1 MIGVKTIEEDQSFN
15 LEVKLV
21 AGRNGLDRII
31 EHPRV
36 QKPGIA
42 LAGYIDSIRP
52 NRVQVLGKTEINYL
66 ESLTPEKRIDSLEGL
81 FSRDVG
87 CITVTTDLNLPAEL
101 VNAAEN
107 HNVPLFLTP
116 LVSSVFINRIN
127 TFLDEHLSPEV
138 TVHGVLVDVFGV
150 GILITGPS
158 GIGKSE
164 CALDLILR
172 GHRLVADDMV
182 IARQQG
188 YNLVAMGSALTRLH
202 MEVRG
207 LGIINVKDL
216 FGAASVCQKKN
227 VNLIVNMVDWQPNAT
242 YDRTGL
248 EEETQKILQTHVP
261 KVTIPIRPGRNV
273 ASIIEVAARN
283 HLLKAQGHNSAHEFK
298 ALLEERLQ
306 AAHITLPED
315 DSR

>member
-1 MIGVKTIEEDQSFN
+1 MIVIQTIYDDDSFN
-15 LEVKLV
+15 LELSLI
-21 AGRNGLDRII
+21 AGQNGLDRPI

-42 LAGYIDSIRP
+42 LAGYTDSVRP

-66 ESLTPEKRIDSLEGL
+66 ESLEVPARIDSIEGL
-81 FSRDVG
+81 LSRNVG
-87 CITVTTDLNLPAEL
+87 CIAVTTALHVPTEL
-101 VNAAEN
+101 IAAAEA
-107 HNVPLFLTP
+107 HSVPLFLTR

-127 TFLDEHLSPEV
+127 SFLDEHLSPEV

-188 YNLVAMGSALTRLH
+188 YQLVATGSPLTRLH

-216 FGAASVCQKKN
+216 FGAASVCHKKN
-227 VNLIVNMVDWQPNAT
+227 LSLVVEMVDWEPNAN

-248 EEETQKILQTHVP
+248 EEETYLILQTHVP
-261 KVTIPIRPGRNV
+261 KVTMPIRPGRNV

-283 HLLKAQGHNSAHEFK
+283 HLLKAQGHNSALEFK
-298 ALLEERLQ
+298 TLLEKRLQ
-306 AAHITLPED
+306 SAAIIPPSD
-315 DSR
+315 GNS

>member
-1 MIGVKTIEEDQSFN
+1 MIAVTAIHEDQSFN
-15 LEVKLV
+15 LEVSLI
-21 AGRNGLDRII
+21 AGRAGLDRVI

-42 LAGYIDSIRP
+42 LAGYIDSVRP
-52 NRVQVLGKTEINYL
+52 NRVQVLGKTEIRYL
-66 ESLTPEKRIDSLEGL
+66 ESLSADERVKSLDGL
-81 FSRDVG
+81 FAKNIG
-87 CITVTTDLNLPAEL
+87 CITVTTALELPGEL
-101 VNAAEN
+101 IKAADQYN
-107 HNVPLFLTP
+107 IPLFLTR
-116 LVSSVFINRIN
+116 LESSVFINRIN
-127 TFLDEHLSPEV
+127 SFLDEHLSPEV
-138 TVHGVLVDVFGV
+138 TVHGVLMDVFGV
-150 GILITGPS
+150 GILIAGHS

-188 YNLVAMGSALTRLH
+188 YNLVAMGSPLTRLH

-216 FGAASVCQKKN
+216 FGAASVCQKKT
-227 VNLIVNMVDWQPNAT
+227 VDLIVSMVDWQPNAT

-306 AAHITLPED
+306 AAGAAIPKDE
-315 DSR
+315 S

>member
-1 MIGVKTIEEDQSFN
+1 MSSQ
-15 LEVKLV
+15 
-21 AGRNGLDRII
+21 
-31 EHPRV
+31 P
-36 QKPGIA
+36 
-42 LAGYIDSIRP
+42 
-52 NRVQVLGKTEINYL
+52 
-66 ESLTPEKRIDSLEGL
+66 
-81 FSRDVG
+81 
-87 CITVTTDLNLPAEL
+87 
-101 VNAAEN
+101 
-107 HNVPLFLTP
+107 PL
-116 LVSSVFINRIN
+116 
-127 TFLDEHLSPEV
+127 
-138 TVHGVLVDVFGV
+138 
-150 GILITGPS
+150 
-158 GIGKSE
+158 
-164 CALDLILR
+164 LDLVIDALEEMKAKNITSLDVR
-172 GHRLVADDMV
+172 AVTSVADDMV

-188 YNLVAMGSALTRLH
+188 YNLVAMGSPLTRLH

-227 VNLIVNMVDWQPNAT
+227 VELIVSMVEWQPNAT

-306 AAHITLPED
+306 VAGVQVQKED
-315 DSR
+315 H